1 MMDRDYSVMDG
12 KTTGRTAS
20 ALPRLRA
27 ANAPIA
33 VAMMAAAMMAGA
45 CRSQETGS
53 SQAAATAQSS
63 ASGTSAPVRP
73 GDRPSILLVTL
84 DTTRSDA
91 IGPEANG
98 ITTPSFN
105 ALAARGRR
113 FRQAYATAP
122 ETLPSHSSI
131 MTGLYPAGHGIHENA
146 RTLPDVHPVLAD
158 RLRQAGYKTTAFV
171 SSFVLTRRF
180 GLARG
185 FDRYDDDLPERGVE
199 RSSAQT
205 TDRAI
210 AVLNENK
217 NDTSPLF
224 VWVHYFDPHTP
235 YLPAEPFR
243 TQYAKQPY
251 LGEVAAMDA
260 QLGRLVQAFEQRAPG
275 PVAII
280 VAADHGEGLGDH
292 GEAQHGHLLYQSTMH
307 VPLVVIGPRI
317 AASVVDTPVST
328 RRIFHT
334 ALDLAGVSAPAP
346 PGAAV
351 PDQSL
356 RGDAPEVVLG
366 EAMKPFLEYGWQP
379 QIMAI
384 EGRLKAIQTRTPE
397 VYDVI
402 ADPREGKNLAASAP
416 LSAAL
421 TKSLNDYPIPS
432 PGAPAQAA
440 GAIDDEA
447 RRRLASLGYVG
458 STTAPVIRKDAP
470 RPADMTKLL
479 ETLDMASTL
488 FVQEKYREVI
498 PLLEQILAED
508 ANNLDAA
515 LRLATSHSMIG
526 QDARAVAAFAR
537 AERISPDSPDVRT
550 YLALHYARGKEWPR
564 AVPLLERIVRES
576 PDRLPAVEA
585 LATVREKQGAIEEAV
600 RLRQQTYARRTPTAA
615 EWVRLGELAMRAQQ
629 TDTAIAAFESARKL
643 QGEARASGPA
653 ITHDLELG
661 VLYLAARR
669 FEDARTALDRVP
681 ASHPDYAM
689 ALFKRAQV
697 SVLLREPDQAV
708 RIARAKQGA
717 DATTRPL
724 IARERLFMSGPRQ

>member
-1 MMDRDYSVMDG
+1 M
-12 KTTGRTAS
+12 
-20 ALPRLRA
+20 RA
-27 ANAPIA
+27 AIVPIVAIAMVAIGGCRREQTAPPP
-33 VAMMAAAMMAGA
+33 AA
-45 CRSQETGS
+45 
-53 SQAAATAQSS
+53 
-63 ASGTSAPVRP
+63 P
-73 GDRPSILLVTL
+73 GVRPSILLVTL
-84 DTTRSDA
+84 DTTRADA

-98 ITTPSFN
+98 IVTPSFN

-122 ETLPSHSSI
+122 ETLPSHSSM

-146 RTLPDVHPVLAD
+146 RTLPDTHPVLAV
-158 RLRQAGYKTTAFV
+158 RLRQAGYRTAAFV

-199 RSSAQT
+199 RSAVQT
-205 TDRAI
+205 TDRAL
-210 AVLNENK
+210 ALLNE
-217 NDTSPLF
+217 TSTAPVFL
-224 VWVHYFDPHTP
+224 WVHYFDPHTP
-235 YLPAEPFR
+235 YLPAEPYR
-243 TQYAKQPY
+243 AQYAKQPY
-251 LGEVAAMDA
+251 LGEIAAVDA
-260 QLGRLVQAFEQRAPG
+260 QLGRLVQAFEQHAPG
-275 PVAII
+275 PVAVI

-307 VPLVVIGPRI
+307 VPLVVMGPDI
-317 AASVVDTPVST
+317 AASVTDTPVST

-334 ALDLAGVSAPAP
+334 VLDLAGLDLAGLDLAGVP
-346 PGAAV
+346 
-351 PDQSL
+351 QSL
-356 RGDAPEVVLG
+356 RSGTPEVVLG

-384 EGRLKAIQTRTPE
+384 EGRFKAIQTRKPE
-397 VYDVI
+397 VYDVV
-402 ADPREGKNLAASAP
+402 ADPRETKDLSASAP

-440 GAIDDEA
+440 GALDDEA

-458 STTAPVIRKDAP
+458 ATTAPVIRKDAP

-479 ETLDMASTL
+479 DAMDTASTL
-488 FVQEKYREVI
+488 FVQEKYRELI
-498 PLLEQILAED
+498 PLLEKILAAD
-508 ANNLDAA
+508 PNNLDAT
-515 LRLATSHSMIG
+515 LRLATSHSMLG
-526 QDARAVAAFAR
+526 QDARAVEAFTR
-537 AERISPDSPDVRT
+537 AERIAPDSPDVRT

-564 AVPLLERIVRES
+564 AAPLLERIVRES
-576 PDRLPAVEA
+576 PDRVPAVEA
-585 LATVREKQGAIEEAV
+585 LATVREKQGALAEAV
-600 RLRQQTYARRTPTAA
+600 RLRQQAYARRTPSAA
-615 EWVRLGELAMRAQQ
+615 EWVRLGELAMQAQQ
-629 TDTAIAAFESARKL
+629 TDTAIAAFESARQL
-643 QGEARASGPA
+643 QGEAQARGSGPA
-653 ITHDLELG
+653 FAHDLELG

-681 ASHPDYAM
+681 ATHPGYAM

-697 SVLLREPDQAV
+697 SVLLKEPDQAA

-724 IARERLFMSGPRQ
+724 IARERLFMTGPGQ

>member
-1 MMDRDYSVMDG
+1 MRAAIVSVVVIATVAIG
-12 KTTGRTAS
+12 GCRREETAS
-20 ALPRLRA
+20 SP
-27 ANAPIA
+27 
-33 VAMMAAAMMAGA
+33 
-45 CRSQETGS
+45 
-53 SQAAATAQSS
+53 SS
-63 ASGTSAPVRP
+63 AASPAAPAV
-73 GDRPSILLVTL
+73 RPSILLVTL
-84 DTTRSDA
+84 DTTRADA
-91 IGPEANG
+91 IGPDANG
-98 ITTPSFN
+98 IVTPSFN

-146 RTLPDVHPVLAD
+146 RTLPGTHPVIAE
-158 RLRQAGYKTTAFV
+158 RLKQAGYKTAAFV

-199 RSSAQT
+199 RGSVQT

-210 AVLNENK
+210 ALLNESGAPPN
-217 NDTSPLF
+217 TAPLF
-224 VWVHYFDPHTP
+224 LWVHYFDPHTP
-235 YLPAEPFR
+235 YLPAEPYR
-243 TQYAKQPY
+243 AQYAKQPY
-251 LGEVAAMDA
+251 LGEIAAMDA
-260 QLGRLVQAFEQRAPG
+260 QLGRLVQAFEQKAPG
-275 PVAII
+275 PVAVI

-307 VPLVVIGPRI
+307 VPLVVMGPQI
-317 AASVVDTPVST
+317 AAGVNDTPVST

-334 ALDLAGVSAPAP
+334 VLDLAGVPAATP
-346 PGAAV
+346 TGV

-356 RGDAPEVVLG
+356 RGAAPEVVLG

-384 EGRLKAIQTRTPE
+384 EGRFKAIQTRKPE

-402 ADPREGKNLAASAP
+402 ADARETKDLSASAP

-432 PGAPAQAA
+432 PGEAAQAA
-440 GAIDDEA
+440 SAAALDDAA
-447 RRRLASLGYVG
+447 RQRLASLGYVSG
-458 STTAPVIRKDAP
+458 TAAPVIRKDAP

-479 ETLDMASTL
+479 DALDMASTM

-498 PLLEQILAED
+498 PLLEQILASD
-508 ANNLDAA
+508 PNNLDAT
-515 LRLATSHSMIG
+515 LRLATSHSMLG
-526 QDARAVAAFAR
+526 QDARAVAAFGR
-537 AERISPDSPDVRT
+537 AEQIAPDSPDVRT
-550 YLALHYARGKEWPR
+550 YLALHYVRGKEWAR
-564 AVPLLERIVRES
+564 AAPLLERIVRES

-585 LATVREKQGAIEEAV
+585 LATVREKQGALAEAV
-600 RLRQQTYARRTPTAA
+600 RLRQQAYARRTPSAP
-615 EWVRLGELAMRAQQ
+615 EWVRLGELAMQTQQ
-629 TDTAIAAFESARKL
+629 TDTAIVAFESARQL
-643 QGEARASGPA
+643 QGDARGSGQASA
-653 ITHDLELG
+653 HDLELG

-669 FEDARTALDRVP
+669 FDDARAALDRVP
-681 ASHPDYAM
+681 ATHPDYAM

-697 SVLLREPDQAV
+697 SVLLKEPDQAA

-724 IARERLFMSGPRQ
+724 IARERLFMTGPGQ